1 MTRIVTAKELGG
13 YLKLSDSTIYK
24 LASNG
29 DLPGFKIGDSW
40 RFDLDE
46 IMVLIKKAK
55 KESNRKG
62 GDERGGGDRM
72 AEATEVD
79 ESSGHGDG

>member
-1 MTRIVTAKELGG
+1 MANLVTAKELSG

-24 LASNG
+24 LASSG

-46 IMVLIKKAK
+46 IVHLINNAK
-55 KESNRKG
+55 KGRNRT
-62 GDERGGGDRM
+62 ERKI
-72 AEATEVD
+72 
-79 ESSGHGDG
+79 